1 MIKSF
6 SLTALS
12 FGYYSQSIP
21 KGLIRFLKLF
31 FVYKINFY
39 PVNSTLLIPS
49 SGEAMAPHFSTLAWK
64 IPWTEEPG
72 GLQSM
77 GLHRVGHNWSDL
89 AAAATPS
96 SLIYLFIFLSG
107 GNWRNSYITLLC
119 FDIFCSFVFPLSG
132 EFSYF
137 TEHVQSNLLRI
148 PVRAFNTWQS
158 SLDKLYQPAFNSF
171 IRNLSL
177 LLLLQR

>member
-64 IPWTEEPG
+64 IPWMEETG

-77 GLHRVGHNWSDL
+77 GSHRVGHDWSDL

-96 SLIYLFIFLSG
+96 SLIYLFIFFKWGQLKKLIH
-107 GNWRNSYITLLC
+107 NT
-119 FDIFCSFVFPLSG
+119 FVFWHFLFLCLSP
-132 EFSYF
+132 FRWIFLFY
-137 TEHVQSNLLRI
+137 
-148 PVRAFNTWQS
+148 RACP
-158 SLDKLYQPAFNSF
+158 K
-171 IRNLSL
+171 
-177 LLLLQR
+177 